1 MEKVRGA
8 LLFQAWI
15 VVAGYRLALWVLPWR
30 VVSRTPRLSKRRTT
44 PTIEETSGAVQT
56 AARFVPGAT
65 CLTQALA
72 LRALLARRGRAS
84 TLTLGVRNPVGAL
97 EAHAWLEAGGRIVLG
112 DPGPLPFERLR
123 PPSH

>member
-1 MEKVRGA
+1 MRRA
-8 LLFQAWI
+8 LLFRAWMT
-15 VVAGYRLALWVLPWR
+15 VAGYRLALWVLPWR
-30 VVSRTPRLSKRRTT
+30 VVSRTPRLSTVAT
-44 PTIEETSGAVQT
+44 PASVDETSGAVRR

-72 LRALLARRGRAS
+72 LRALLARGGRAS

-97 EAHAWLEAGGRIVLG
+97 EAHAWLEADGRIVLG
-112 DPGPLPFERLR
+112 DPHPVPFQRLR